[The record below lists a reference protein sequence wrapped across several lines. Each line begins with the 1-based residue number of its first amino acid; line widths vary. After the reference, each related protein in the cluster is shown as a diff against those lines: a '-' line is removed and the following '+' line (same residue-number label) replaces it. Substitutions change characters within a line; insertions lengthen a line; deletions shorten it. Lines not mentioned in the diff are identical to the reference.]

1 MSLNTWQ
8 SSPCRSFEPDKELDA
23 TSSPVLLPH
32 YLHREKTYILC
43 HFILFYNFTQFY
55 FILYHFTLFYNFTQF
70 YFILYHFTLFYNFP
84 QFYCS
89 SCHFTHFYNFTQFYC
104 SSCYFTF
111 FYYFLLF
118 FFFLYHLT
126 PFHTK
131 LDKPQNV
138 IILNRKYV
146 FTIFLHRNFYQLVS
160 IRFSPIHIQHL
171 ISYIMIIKSFTKL
184 D

>member
-55 FILYHFTLFYNFTQF
+55 CSLYNFTLFYNFTQF
-70 YFILYHFTLFYNFP
+70 YFILYHFTLFYNF
-84 QFYCS
+84 
-89 SCHFTHFYNFTQFYC
+89 TQFYC
-104 SSCYFTF
+104 SSCYFTL

-146 FTIFLHRNFYQLVS
+146 FTIFLHRNFYQLFS

-171 ISYIMIIKSFTKL
+171 ISYIMIIKCFTKL
-184 D
+184 E